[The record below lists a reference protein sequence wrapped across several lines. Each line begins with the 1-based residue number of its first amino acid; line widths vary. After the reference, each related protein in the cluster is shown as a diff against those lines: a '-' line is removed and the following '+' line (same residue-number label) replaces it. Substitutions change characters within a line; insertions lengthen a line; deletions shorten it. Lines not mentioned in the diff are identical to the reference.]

1 MAQLVQHDACNAQG
15 CGFNSMKMYALITLK
30 LLRIREA
37 AKMYILNG
45 EFYLFCS
52 ELLFKGTPR
61 ESEENVLEQD

>member
-1 MAQLVQHDACNAQG
+1 
-15 CGFNSMKMYALITLK
+15 MKMYALITLK

-45 EFYLFCS
+45 EFCFFCS
-52 ELLFKGTPR
+52 ELLIKGTPR